1 MTSEE
6 LDRAVLGTLDGI
18 QYTETGRV
26 VLSIY
31 PHLAEMGRTT
41 AFTRTDEYK
50 HVLRSL
56 QVMQRYRM
64 VDQIRY
70 RETFEDERTGRRH
83 NVLRCAWRLARC
95 GTHSLCSRSGA

>member
-31 PHLAEMGRTT
+31 PHLAEMGRTA
-41 AFTRTDEYK
+41 AFTRTTEYK
-50 HVLRSL
+50 HVIRAL
-56 QVMQRYRM
+56 QVMERYRM
-64 VDQIRY
+64 VDRIRY
-70 RETFEDERTGRRH
+70 RETFEDARTGRRY
-83 NVLRCAWRLARC
+83 NVLRCAWRLVRC
-95 GTHSLCSRSGA
+95 GTLS